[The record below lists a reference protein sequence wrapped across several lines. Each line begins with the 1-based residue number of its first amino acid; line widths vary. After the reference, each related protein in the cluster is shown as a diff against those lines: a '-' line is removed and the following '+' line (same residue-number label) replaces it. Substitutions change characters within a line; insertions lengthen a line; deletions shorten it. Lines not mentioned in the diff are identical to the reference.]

1 MGFMA
6 QNQPVKPSKTTLIEK
21 HAWLPKT
28 ISGVQLGALVF
39 KPYVQASFECLICH
53 GLGLFS
59 QYKKQLFFNPFVEF
73 LRHVYELSFHPLP
86 ALL

>member
-59 QYKKQLFFNPFVEF
+59 QYKKQLFFQ
-73 LRHVYELSFHPLP
+73 PLCRIFE
-86 ALL
+86 ACL

>member
-28 ISGVQLGALVF
+28 ISGVQLGAFVF
-39 KPYVQASFECLICH
+39 KPYVQASFEYMECLISH

-59 QYKKQLFFNPFVEF
+59 QFKKQLFFSTP
-73 LRHVYELSFHPLP
+73 LSNF
-86 ALL
+86 

>member
-28 ISGVQLGALVF
+28 ISGVQL
-39 KPYVQASFECLICH
+39 QASFECLISH

-59 QYKKQLFFNPFVEF
+59 QFKKQLFFSTP
-73 LRHVYELSFHPLP
+73 LSNF
-86 ALL
+86 